1 MPLRTRIRGAL
12 TRRAGRTGRVGE
24 CHSGHSRDS
33 GANTQSHGQRTHAA
47 HVARWGGVQHSGC
60 PDLDLAHPHLVGG
73 RPAMPPSSGLGT
85 GTVLDFARRAH
96 IRLPLWVNK
105 FQHGSGPIMHTP
117 TSDVWILRDT
127 KLCAASKPNTRRK
140 PVSCSSRGG
149 TVTANT
155 PMPPK
160 GGGTQ
165 TVTPHRGRPGLDVSD
180 VARPKKAPHVEVRNV
195 PTYMVC
201 NVPRYM

>member
-73 RPAMPPSSGLGT
+73 RPAMPPSSGLRT

-105 FQHGSGPIMHTP
+105 FQYGSGPIMHTP
-117 TSDVWILRDT
+117 ASDVWILRDT
-127 KLCAASKPNTRRK
+127 KLCAASKPHTRRK

-155 PMPPK
+155 RIPPK
-160 GGGTQ
+160 GGRSQ
-165 TVTPHRGRPGLDVSD
+165 KLTPRRYRLDPDISGITKPQN
-180 VARPKKAPHVEVRNV
+180 ARTSPSGNVRA
-195 PTYMVC
+195 YM
-201 NVPRYM
+201 